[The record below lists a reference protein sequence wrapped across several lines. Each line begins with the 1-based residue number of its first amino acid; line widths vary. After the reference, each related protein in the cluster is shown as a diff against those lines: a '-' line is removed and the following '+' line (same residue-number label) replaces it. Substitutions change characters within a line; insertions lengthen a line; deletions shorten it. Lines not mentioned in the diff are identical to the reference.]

1 MEEEQALQAAAGMG
15 IGFTI
20 FMLAFI
26 VLMVA
31 SMWRVFTK
39 AGKPGWA
46 AIIPIYNFVV
56 MLQIAGKPVWWIIG
70 MLIPFVNFIVMILMT
85 VAIAKAFGK
94 GVGFA
99 IGMIVLGPIF
109 YPILAFGSA
118 TYTAPAE
125 S

>member
-1 MEEEQALQAAAGMG
+1 MEQEDALAAAAGGSVVGG
-15 IGFTI
+15 II
-20 FMLAFI
+20 ALAFI
-26 VLMVA
+26 ILMVA
-31 SMWRVFTK
+31 SMWRIFTK

-56 MLQIAGKPVWWIIG
+56 MLQIAGKPIWWIIG
-70 MLIPFVNFIVMILMT
+70 LLIPFVNFIVMILLC
-85 VAIAKAFGK
+85 VGVAKAFGK

-99 IGMIVLGPIF
+99 LGMLFLGPIF

-118 TYTAPAE
+118 TYTPPTE

>member
-1 MEEEQALQAAAGMG
+1 MEQEEALAAAAGVSAVGG
-15 IGFTI
+15 IFI
-20 FMLAFI
+20 LAI
-26 VLMVA
+26 MVLMIA
-31 SMWRVFTK
+31 SMWRIFTK

-46 AIIPIYNFVV
+46 AIIPIYNIVV
-56 MLQIAGKPVWWIIG
+56 MLQIAGKPLWWIVG
-70 MLIPFVNFIVMILMT
+70 LFIPFVNFVVMILVT

-99 IGMIVLGPIF
+99 IGMILLGIVF
-109 YPILAFGSA
+109 YPMLAFGNA

>member
-1 MEEEQALQAAAGMG
+1 MEEEQVMQAAGMG
-15 IGFTI
+15 AMGMIFT
-20 FMLAFI
+20 LAILVF
-26 VLMVA
+26 MVA
-31 SMWRVFTK
+31 TMWRIFTK

-46 AIIPIYNFVV
+46 AIIPIYNVVV
-56 MLQIAGKPVWWIIG
+56 MLQIAGKPIWWIIG
-70 MLIPFVNFIVMILMT
+70 LFIPFINLVVMILLT

-99 IGMIVLGPIF
+99 IGMLLVGVVF

-118 TYTAPAE
+118 TYTPPAE

>member
-15 IGFTI
+15 IVGTI
-20 FMLAFI
+20 FMLAFV
-26 VLMVA
+26 VLMIA
-31 SMWRVFTK
+31 SMWRIFTK

-56 MLQIAGKPVWWIIG
+56 MLQIAGKPIWWIIG
-70 MLIPFVNFIVMILMT
+70 MLIPFVNFIVMILLC
-85 VAIAKAFGK
+85 VGIAKAFGK

-99 IGMIVLGPIF
+99 IGMLILGPIF

-118 TYTAPAE
+118 TYTPPAE